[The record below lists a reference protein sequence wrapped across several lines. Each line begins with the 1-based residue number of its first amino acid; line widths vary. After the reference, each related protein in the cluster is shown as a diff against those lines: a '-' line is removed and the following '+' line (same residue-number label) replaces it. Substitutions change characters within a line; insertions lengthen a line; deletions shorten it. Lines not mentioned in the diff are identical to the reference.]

1 MWRRPTTHK
10 NNMPKATNGLWAKLI
25 EFDNLYQAFQGAR
38 HGKRYRL
45 DVMRFASNLEENLI
59 NLQNH
64 LIWKTWAPG
73 KQREFTVFEP
83 KMRMIQAPPFQD
95 RVIHHAL
102 VRLIDPLFEAKF
114 IPDSFAC
121 REGKGTQR
129 AVFRTQHF
137 LRVAKR
143 NWGDKVYVLKAD
155 IRKYFAS
162 IRHDVLMSEVERTI
176 SDKDVLWLWRKIIG
190 GYGHEAGVGLP
201 VGALTSQL
209 AANIMLNRL
218 DHIAKDDMGIR
229 FYVRY
234 MDDFVAIMPDKAS
247 AQKVMLELGE
257 AVNGL
262 ALSLNP
268 KTAIHPWQRGIDFC
282 GYRIWPTHILPRK
295 RNIKRARL
303 AFREMAAQYHDG
315 EIDLDF
321 VRQRVM
327 SFIAYSKHCSAH
339 RTVEGVLG
347 DLALVRKT
355 PDENVSNNPSCL
367 K

>member
-1 MWRRPTTHK
+1 MWRRPTTYR
-10 NNMPKATNGLWAKLI
+10 NNVPKTTNGLWAKLI
-25 EFDNLYQAFQGAR
+25 DFDNLYQAFQDAR
-38 HGKRYRL
+38 HGKRYRR
-45 DVMRFASNLEENLI
+45 DVMRFASNLEENLV

-73 KQREFTVFEP
+73 EQREFTIYEP
-83 KMRMIQAPPFQD
+83 KRRMIQAPPFAD

-102 VRLIDPLFEAKF
+102 VRLVDPLFEKKF

-129 AVFRTQHF
+129 AVFRVQHF
-137 LRVAKR
+137 LRIAKR
-143 NWGDKVYVLKAD
+143 NWGDKAYVLKAD
-155 IRKYFAS
+155 VSKYFAS
-162 IRHDVLMSEVERTI
+162 IRHDVFMSEVERTI
-176 SDKDVLWLWRKIIG
+176 SDDDVLWLWRKIIS
-190 GYGHEAGVGLP
+190 GYDHDHGVGLP
-201 VGALTSQL
+201 VGALSSQL

-234 MDDFVAIMPDKAS
+234 MDDFVAILPDKAS
-247 AQKVMLELGE
+247 AQRVMRDLGE

-262 ALSLNP
+262 GLSLNP

-295 RNIKRARL
+295 RNIKRAKGSFRRL
-303 AFREMAAQYHDG
+303 AVKYSRG
-315 EIDLDF
+315 EVGLDH

-327 SFIAYSKHCSAH
+327 SFIAYTKHCSAR
-339 RTVEGVLG
+339 RTVDGVLG
-347 DLALVRKT
+347 DLVLAK
-355 PDENVSNNPSCL
+355 NPPT
-367 K
+367 

>member
-1 MWRRPTTHK
+1 
-10 NNMPKATNGLWAKLI
+10 MPKTTNGLWANLI
-25 EFDNLYQAFQGAR
+25 DFDNLYQAFQEAR

-64 LIWKTWAPG
+64 LVWKTWAPG

-83 KMRMIQAPPFQD
+83 KMRMIQAPPFPD

-102 VRLIDPLFEAKF
+102 VRLVDPLFERKF

-129 AVFRTQHF
+129 AVFRAQHF
-137 LRVAKR
+137 LRIAKR

-155 IRKYFAS
+155 ISKYFAS

-176 SDKDVLWLWRKIIG
+176 SDKDVLWLWRKIIS
-190 GYGHEAGVGLP
+190 GYGHDAGVGLP

-247 AQKVMLELGE
+247 AKKVMLELGE
-257 AVNGL
+257 ALNGL

-268 KTAIHPWQRGIDFC
+268 KTATHPWQRGIDFC

-303 AFREMAAQYHDG
+303 AFRQMAAKYSNG

-327 SFIAYSKHCSAH
+327 SFLAYTKHCSAH
-339 RTVEGVLG
+339 QTAEYVLD
-347 DLALVRKT
+347 DLV
-355 PDENVSNNPSCL
+355 L
-367 K
+367 KNL

>member
-1 MWRRPTTHK
+1 
-10 NNMPKATNGLWAKLI
+10 MPKTTNGLWAKLI
-25 EFDNLYQAFQGAR
+25 EFENLYGAFQDAR
-38 HGKRYRL
+38 HGKRYRFE
-45 DVMRFASNLEENLI
+45 VMRFANNLEENLV

-83 KMRMIQAPPFQD
+83 KMRLIQAPPFED

-102 VRLIDPLFEAKF
+102 VRLVDPLFEAKF

-121 REGKGTQR
+121 REGRGTQR
-129 AVFRTQHF
+129 AVFRAQHF
-137 LRVAKR
+137 LRVARR

-155 IRKYFAS
+155 ISKYFAS
-162 IRHDVLMSEVERTI
+162 IRHDVLMTEVERTI
-176 SDKDVLWLWRKIIG
+176 SDKDVLWLWRKIIS

-209 AANIMLNRL
+209 GANVMLNRL
-218 DHIAKDDMGIR
+218 DHIAKDDMGLR
-229 FYVRY
+229 YYVRY
-234 MDDFVAIMPDKAS
+234 MDDFVAILPDKAT
-247 AQKVMLELGE
+247 AQKAMHELGE

-295 RNIKRARL
+295 RNIKRAR
-303 AFREMAAQYHDG
+303 ASFRELASLYHHG
-315 EIDLDF
+315 EVDLEH

-327 SFIAYSKHCSAH
+327 SFLAYAKHCNAQ

-347 DLALVRKT
+347 DLVLVPGLRDIAEKASGIPMALVHY
-355 PDENVSNNPSCL
+355 
-367 K
+367 

>member
-1 MWRRPTTHK
+1 MWRRPTTNK
-10 NNMPKATNGLWAKLI
+10 NIVPKTTNGLWAKLI
-25 EFDNLYQAFQGAR
+25 EFENLYQAFQEAR

-45 DVMRFASNLEENLI
+45 EVMRFASNLEENLI

-64 LIWKTWAPG
+64 LIWKTWTPG

-83 KMRMIQAPPFQD
+83 KMRMIQAPPFPD

-102 VRLIDPLFEAKF
+102 VRLVDPLFERKF

-129 AVFRTQHF
+129 AVFRAQHF
-137 LRVAKR
+137 MRIAKR

-155 IRKYFAS
+155 ISKYFAS

-176 SDKDVLWLWRKIIG
+176 SDKDVLWLWRKIIQ

-234 MDDFVAIMPDKAS
+234 MDDFVAILPDKAA
-247 AQKVMLELGE
+247 AQKAMRELGE

-268 KTAIHPWQRGIDFC
+268 KTAIHPWRRGIDFC

-303 AFREMAAQYHDG
+303 AFREMAAQYHAG
-315 EIDLDF
+315 EIDLEF

-327 SFIAYSKHCSAH
+327 SFLAYSKHCSAK
-339 RTVEGVLG
+339 RTVDGVLG
-347 DLALVRKT
+347 DLVLVRKC
-355 PDENVSNNPSCL
+355 PESDVSDNPSCL